1 MIPITGDSL
10 GMRLVPLVHLSL
22 YDMQTRNDVCA
33 CLLEQVFSCVFLM
46 YTHAHTHT
54 HTHTHNSQS
63 TYMYQFYASSAS
75 RVAIIDLRL
84 LSTP

>member
-10 GMRLVPLVHLSL
+10 GMRLVPLVHLSV

-54 HTHTHNSQS
+54 HTHTQLTVYVHVPVLCFICLKGSHH
-63 TYMYQFYASSAS
+63 
-75 RVAIIDLRL
+75 
-84 LSTP
+84 